1 MTAHWLD
8 PLRQVLD
15 GRTRPI
21 TIFIRDDDGGWGN
34 DRLHELLETTC
45 AYGIPIDLAVI
56 PDAADVTLARELR
69 TRHGHDVRA
78 HQHGRRHVNHESTG
92 PKCEFG
98 ISRLAQDQRN
108 DIAAGRRRLLDLL
121 GDRVD
126 PIFTP
131 PWNRCT
137 LVTARCLVALEFE
150 LLSCDVSAGRFGV
163 EPLAELPVSLDWTGR
178 RGAVNG
184 PDAWGRTIAAC
195 VDAAEAPVGL
205 MLHHAVMH
213 HDDRTMLRELLE
225 VLTGHPSVHFGSMLA
240 VSRSHASR
248 GDLWLA

>member
-8 PLRQVLD
+8 PLRSTLD
-15 GRTRPI
+15 GRSSPV
-21 TIFIRDDDGGWGN
+21 TIFVRDDDGGWGN
-34 DRLHELLETTC
+34 DRLHALLDTAD
-45 AYGIPIDLAVI
+45 AYRIPIDLAVI

-69 TRHGHDVRA
+69 RRAGHHVRV
-78 HQHGRRHVNHESTG
+78 HQHGRRHINHESTG

-98 ISRLAQDQRN
+98 HSRRVDDQWR
-108 DIAAGRRRLLDLL
+108 DIAAGRRQLLDLL
-121 GDRVD
+121 DDRLD

-137 LVTARCLVALEFE
+137 PVTARCLAALEFE

-163 EPLAELPVSLDWTGR
+163 EPLGELPVSLDWSGR

-195 VDAAEAPVGL
+195 VEAAEAPVGL
-205 MLHHAVMH
+205 MLHHAVMT

-225 VLTGHPSVHFGSMLA
+225 VLTGRPSVHFASMLA
-240 VSRSHASR
+240 VSRSQPSR
-248 GDLWLA
+248 GDPWLA